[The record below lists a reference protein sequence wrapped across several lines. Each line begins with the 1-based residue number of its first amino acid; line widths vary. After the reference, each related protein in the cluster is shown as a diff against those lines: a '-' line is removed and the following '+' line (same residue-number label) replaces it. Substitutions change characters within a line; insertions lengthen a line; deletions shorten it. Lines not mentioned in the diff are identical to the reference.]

1 MAQPSRPRRETSRC
15 PETDGFNDPK
25 APMKRLL
32 LAGILAATITP
43 SLADAIDAST
53 PCSVAIQAFDS
64 EKRAGEVLAGAPSPH
79 VLEVG
84 DYIMS
89 MMEQLDRQYT
99 DAGKLGVWSDF
110 SDGGKHAI
118 AASAVANCRVHPSR
132 TIHEAADAVYRSMRD
147 IHIQL
152 GIVK

>member
-1 MAQPSRPRRETSRC
+1 MAQPPKPRRETSRC

-32 LAGILAATITP
+32 LAGILASTIAP

-53 PCSVAIQAFDS
+53 PCSVAIQVFDS

-89 MMEQLDRQYT
+89 MMEQLDRQVGSLVGLLGRRKAR
-99 DAGKLGVWSDF
+99 DCGKRGSELSTPSEPD
-110 SDGGKHAI
+110 DPRGGRRCL
-118 AASAVANCRVHPSR
+118 S
-132 TIHEAADAVYRSMRD
+132 
-147 IHIQL
+147 
-152 GIVK
+152 